1 VTAAGGA
8 SSDPG
13 VIRRAVDRVAG
24 VQALPTALRA
34 VLGYYVDTGVLD
46 LAALRL
52 RATVEE
58 RVDAI
63 VDEAFAAVDRAVAA
77 EFDHDPAAV
86 AFTYDTKLTLPA
98 ELTLGHVYQRARAA
112 ADGDPVA
119 RVAARDRPS
128 LLDRLSDG
136 TAGGAKPD
144 SDPLPDGAVDPDA
157 TLDAPA
163 AGPDRAALDPHGEVA
178 LAEDVTE
185 LVVEALVDG
194 DMRDALNDGEF
205 ADFEVGFPIDEA
217 DRRRVAEV
225 AQATL
230 RDRVEARFE
239 AFPDAVRDAY
249 DAAVAASEAHQ
260 DRDERFRR
268 LLAAARAGEAVP
280 APAQREGTERTDEG
294 PVDPREAIR
303 REYRD
308 AAWEPPTA
316 FAAGGTGTDADAD
329 APADG
334 DGDGDGDGVDG
345 GDLPYL
351 ATQYRRVGVIY
362 DGMIG
367 MYRAA
372 GVGVDGTFE
381 RSVVLAII
389 GAQLWLDDVDDFAA
403 DMAEGQLTPVTAEY
417 LLANDDRS
425 AYRRV
430 VEVSRAYFDAAK
442 RAAAASDSTL
452 TGLAVEYIL
461 RSGDP
466 SVLPGYDPDVTVT

>member
-1 VTAAGGA
+1 
-8 SSDPG
+8 
-13 VIRRAVDRVAG
+13 
-24 VQALPTALRA
+24 L
-34 VLGYYVDTGVLD
+34 
-46 LAALRL
+46 
-52 RATVEE
+52 
-58 RVDAI
+58 
-63 VDEAFAAVDRAVAA
+63 
-77 EFDHDPAAV
+77 DPA
-86 AFTYDTKLTLPA
+86 
-98 ELTLGHVYQRARAA
+98 E
-112 ADGDPVA
+112 
-119 RVAARDRPS
+119 
-128 LLDRLSDG
+128 
-136 TAGGAKPD
+136 
-144 SDPLPDGAVDPDA
+144 
-157 TLDAPA
+157 
-163 AGPDRAALDPHGEVA
+163 EVA

-194 DMRDALNDGEF
+194 DMRDALNDEEF
-205 ADFEVGFPIDEA
+205 GDFQVGFPIDEGE
-217 DRRRVAEV
+217 RRRVAEV

-230 RDRVEARFE
+230 RDRVETRFE

-268 LLAAARAGEAVP
+268 LLAAARAGEAVA
-280 APAQREGTERTDEG
+280 APAAEGEGPERTDEG
-294 PVDPREAIR
+294 PIDAREAIR

-308 AAWEPPTA
+308 AAWEPPAT
-316 FAAGGTGTDADAD
+316 FAGGGAGAGTDADGTEA
-329 APADG
+329 
-334 DGDGDGDGVDG
+334 

-417 LLANDDRS
+417 LLANDDRT

-430 VEVSRAYFDAAK
+430 VDVSRDYFDAAK

-466 SVLPGYDPDVTVT
+466 SVLPGYDPDVSVTR

>member
-1 VTAAGGA
+1 MTAAGGA

-24 VQALPTALRA
+24 VEALPTALRA

-63 VDEAFAAVDRAVAA
+63 VDEAFGAVDQALAA
-77 EFDHDPAAV
+77 EFDRDPAAV
-86 AFTYDTKLTLPA
+86 AFSYDTKLTLPA

-112 ADGDPVA
+112 AADDPVA

-128 LLDRLSDG
+128 LIDRLADG
-136 TAGGAKPD
+136 TDDGPNPD
-144 SDPLPDGAVDPDA
+144 ADPLPDGAVDPDA

-163 AGPDRAALDPHGEVA
+163 AGPDRTTLDPAEEVA

-194 DMRDALNDGEF
+194 DMRDALNDEEF
-205 ADFEVGFPIDEA
+205 GDFQVGFPIDEGE
-217 DRRRVAEV
+217 RRRVAEV

-230 RDRVEARFE
+230 RDRVETRFE

-268 LLAAARAGEAVP
+268 LLAAARAGEAVA
-280 APAQREGTERTDEG
+280 APAAEGQGPERTDEG
-294 PVDPREAIR
+294 PIDAREAIR

-308 AAWEPPTA
+308 AAWEPPAT
-316 FAAGGTGTDADAD
+316 FAGGGAGTGTDADGTEA
-329 APADG
+329 
-334 DGDGDGDGVDG
+334 

-372 GVGVDGTFE
+372 GVGVGGTFE

-417 LLANDDRS
+417 LLANDDRT

-430 VEVSRAYFDAAK
+430 VDVSRDYFDAAK

-466 SVLPGYDPDVTVT
+466 SVLPGYDPDVSVTR